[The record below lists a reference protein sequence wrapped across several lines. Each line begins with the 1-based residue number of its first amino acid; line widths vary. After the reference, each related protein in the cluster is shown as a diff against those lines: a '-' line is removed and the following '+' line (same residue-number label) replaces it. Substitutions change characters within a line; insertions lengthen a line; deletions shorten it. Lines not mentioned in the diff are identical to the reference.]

1 MNYAICSEVNLG
13 TAYFKNPLGLINV
26 GLFVPENLYTYHLS
40 IKDRTITL
48 SSETELIEINGVWE
62 FVSSCY
68 ACEMRGFVKN
78 IKSTNSQNLRLIA
91 WDNEEFLWKA
101 ISKTVLNEPSEMGF
115 KEVRVILIEEKGI
128 DG

>member
-26 GLFVPENLYTYHLS
+26 SLFVPENLYTYHLS